1 MPRRRSRRGGTVALS
16 AATAGPRCAPII
28 MDYVRRRP
36 RAGNSAVRS
45 RRTGAAARPQGPK
58 GRNTVNSYYHIS
70 IKSVHT
76 SYSLHGET
84 MENGSVVRFVPTVNG
99 SDRRVSGG
107 PEGAQSPKWA
117 KPPHISSRGGRSQK
131 SSAGRPPAQ
140 GPAPQMPERVR
151 GSRSTAYVTMS
162 DAVLDPY
169 GVLYLFLV
177 SPKWIGCRFAL
188 WFRFLLLAVNASKSS
203 PTTWWFSMKRHGIGY
218 SNCRCRRPHL
228 SSQHHG
234 HGGSTLRWRVWP
246 KMDKVGPAAWKS

>member
-45 RRTGAAARPQGPK
+45 RRTGAAARPQGPN

-76 SYSLHGET
+76 SYTQHGET

-117 KPPHISSRGGRSQK
+117 KPPHIQEHSRGGRSQK
-131 SSAGRPPAQ
+131 SSAVGAHPPRAQ
-140 GPAPQMPERVR
+140 PHRCQNVFEDRAQRLTLR
-151 GSRSTAYVTMS
+151 
-162 DAVLDPY
+162 
-169 GVLYLFLV
+169 
-177 SPKWIGCRFAL
+177 CRM
-188 WFRFLLLAVNASKSS
+188 RFL
-203 PTTWWFSMKRHGIGY
+203 TRTGCCTYFWFPQNGSVVV
-218 SNCRCRRPHL
+218 SRCGFVSFFSR
-228 SSQHHG
+228 
-234 HGGSTLRWRVWP
+234 
-246 KMDKVGPAAWKS
+246 